1 MILNTTHL
9 NKKTKKKI
17 ADFIGDEF
25 SFFEKIKL
33 GGIGSYKMMID
44 NSSAEI
50 EKKLNHN
57 QGINYCNIE
66 LRKNGIM
73 IHFHDSNY
81 EKNSW
86 LIPFYKLVIYKTE
99 RFSIYS
105 DTIFLKLII
114 NKNFKLNKS
123 FFHKLGK
130 LKESYLENYQLV

>member
-9 NKKTKKKI
+9 NKKTKKII

-25 SFFEKIKL
+25 SFFEKLKL

-44 NSSAEI
+44 DSSSAI

-57 QGINYCNIE
+57 QGIDYCNIE
-66 LRKNGIM
+66 LRKKGIM
-73 IHFHDSNY
+73 VHFQDSNY

-105 DTIFLKLII
+105 DTTFLKLII

-123 FFHKLGK
+123 FFQKIGK
-130 LKESYLENYQLV
+130 LKEDYLKKYQLI